1 MVSDKRI
8 NTIISRLQKEFPD
21 AKCALEHETPF
32 QLLVSTILSAQ
43 CTDVRVNM
51 VTLSLFKKYKSVK
64 DFAFANQTELEK
76 EIYSTGF
83 YKNKAKAIIASSKIL
98 LERFNGK
105 IPQTLEEL
113 TSLPGVGRK
122 TANVVLGTAF
132 NIATGIVVDTH
143 VSRLSQRLGLTKQTN
158 AERIEED
165 LMKLIPQKHWILFS
179 HWMILHGRKTCGARN
194 PKCGDCV
201 LNDVCPSVKME

>member
-1 MVSDKRI
+1 M
-8 NTIISRLQKEFPD
+8 
-21 AKCALEHETPF
+21 
-32 QLLVSTILSAQ
+32 
-43 CTDVRVNM
+43 
-51 VTLSLFKKYKSVK
+51 K

-122 TANVVLGTAF
+122 PLMLFSGLHS
-132 NIATGIVVDTH
+132 ILQQELLLTH
-143 VSRLSQRLGLTKQTN
+143 TSPDFSQRLGLTKQTN

-179 HWMILHGRKTCGARN
+179 LDDIARKKNLRCAKSN
-194 PKCGDCV
+194 AV
-201 LNDVCPSVKME
+201 IVY